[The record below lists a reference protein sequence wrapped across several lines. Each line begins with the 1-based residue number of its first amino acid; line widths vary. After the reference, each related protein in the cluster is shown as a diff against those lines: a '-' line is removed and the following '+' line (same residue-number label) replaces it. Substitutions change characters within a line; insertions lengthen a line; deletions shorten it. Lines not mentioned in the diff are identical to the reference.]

1 MKSARP
7 FFASL
12 LVRRLGAPGLTR
24 TSLLPCLR
32 HLDVGTFRLF
42 GDGSASRSF
51 TFVADAVAGTVAA
64 MARGRPGEL
73 YNVGGGEEATM
84 SEAIALAEEITGR
97 SLSVERHGPAAG
109 DVRRTRADV
118 EKARRELD
126 WQPGTPLAE
135 GLRAQWAWVAARV
148 AAP

>member
-1 MKSARP
+1 MPAY
-7 FFASL
+7 F
-12 LVRRLGAPGLTR
+12 
-24 TSLLPCLR
+24 
-32 HLDVGTFRLF
+32 FRLATI

-51 TFVADAVAGTVAA
+51 TFVADAVDATVAA
-64 MARGRPGEL
+64 MERGRAGEL

-84 SEAIALAEEITGR
+84 TEAIALAEEVSGR
-97 SLSVERHGPAAG
+97 TLSVERHGAAAG

-118 EKARRELD
+118 AKAEHELG
-126 WQPGTPLAE
+126 WQPTTALAD

>member
-1 MKSARP
+1 MAFTP
-7 FFASL
+7 L
-12 LVRRLGAPGLTR
+12 LEALADG
-24 TSLLPCLR
+24 
-32 HLDVGTFRLF
+32 GTFHLF

-51 TFVADAVAGTVAA
+51 TFVADAVDATVAA
-64 MARGRPGEL
+64 MERGRAGEL

-84 SEAIALAEEITGR
+84 SEAIALAEEISGR
-97 SLSVERHGPAAG
+97 ALSVERHGAAAG

-118 EKARRELD
+118 AKAERELG
-126 WQPGTPLAE
+126 WQPTTALAD